1 LYTAS
6 YLGCNATPTNTVTG
20 IVTIGNYG
28 GCGYGTSPQFQSVF
42 VAHGG
47 HSYPGLDGTMGQPG
61 WTAKQAATFFDG
73 TTN

>member
-20 IVTIGNYG
+20 IVTIGNHG

-42 VAHGG
+42 VSHGG
-47 HSYPGLDGTMGQPG
+47 HSYRGLDGTMGQPG